1 MKYLIIFSLLFFSFC
16 TKHSVPKEYRDMMR
30 RVELRKKRE
39 YRDSILLSMDTTR
52 FRWYPV
58 TDSTFLGI
66 PKIIR

>member
-16 TKHSVPKEYRDMMR
+16 TKHPIPKEYRDMQR
-30 RVELRKKRE
+30 KIELRNKRE

-52 FRWYPV
+52 FKWYPV

-66 PKIIR
+66 PKIVR